1 MEKNNEFSYTEN
13 GVTIIFNELP
23 KAEYQKEPYFEF
35 EVQDDPELTE
45 KLLKSVINTRVRSLF
60 FFECAQALFSIITSG
75 EFEEVTTEERTK
87 AAFEN
92 FEELTNEGPRFIVKK
107 ISTNPPRS
115 KVTLMNSYGLKGI
128 EAEAR
133 NVLTA
138 KVLTLEKYINLMG

>member
-1 MEKNNEFSYTEN
+1 M
-13 GVTIIFNELP
+13 
-23 KAEYQKEPYFEF
+23 
-35 EVQDDPELTE
+35 
-45 KLLKSVINTRVRSLF
+45 KSVINTRVKRGSIFDCSL
-60 FFECAQALFSIITSG
+60 ALFEIIASG
-75 EFEEVTTEERTK
+75 EFEEVTTEKRTK

-92 FEELTNEGPRFIVKK
+92 FEELTDEGPRFIVKK

-115 KVTLMNSYGLKGI
+115 KVTLLNSYGLKGI